1 MAELRTDKARQGRSG
16 RPVLFVLIGGLVLA
30 LIVFAGLGIFNSTQP
45 DQNIGGAANS
55 GVNTA
60 PATVTGSA
68 STTVTPGQSNAGG
81 ATTGTAPN

>member
-1 MAELRTDKARQGRSG
+1 MAELRTDKARQGRTG

-60 PATVTGSA
+60 PATPTGSA
-68 STTVTPGQSNAGG
+68 KLKWKK
-81 ATTGTAPN
+81 

>member
-1 MAELRTDKARQGRSG
+1 M
-16 RPVLFVLIGGLVLA
+16 A
-30 LIVFAGLGIFNSTQP
+30 LIVFAGLGVFNSTQP

-60 PATVTGSA
+60 PATATGSS

-81 ATTGTAPN
+81 AAKGTAPN

>member
-1 MAELRTDKARQGRSG
+1 MAELRTDKARQGRTG

-55 GVNTA
+55 GVSTA
-60 PATVTGSA
+60 PATPTGSS
-68 STTVTPGQSNAGG
+68 STTVTPGQAASG
-81 ATTGTAPN
+81 AASGTTPN